1 MNSNIASLA
10 DSSVGRNLKEE
21 DLGAIESNLS
31 NSIKQST
38 SQLSKPSQ
46 KRISMNDNAPSDRL
60 PLGTKSVQTKN
71 IANRPPTNASYT
83 NFR

>member
-10 DSSVGRNLKEE
+10 DRSAERNSNDD
-21 DLGAIESNLS
+21 DLVAIEFNLS
-31 NSIKQST
+31 NSIKQPP

-46 KRISMNDNAPSDRL
+46 KRISMNDNTPSDRL
-60 PLGTKSVQTKN
+60 SLGKKSVQTKN
-71 IANRPPTNASYT
+71 IAKRPPTNASST

>member
-10 DSSVGRNLKEE
+10 DRSAERNLNDD
-21 DLGAIESNLS
+21 DLVAIEFNLS
-31 NSIKQST
+31 NSIKQSP

-46 KRISMNDNAPSDRL
+46 KRISMNDNTPNDRL
-60 PLGTKSVQTKN
+60 SLGKKSVQTKN
-71 IANRPPTNASYT
+71 IAKRPPTNASST

>member
-10 DSSVGRNLKEE
+10 DRSVGRNLKDDE
-21 DLGAIESNLS
+21 LSAIESNLS
-31 NSIKQST
+31 NSIKQSP
-38 SQLSKPSQ
+38 SRLSKPNQ

-60 PLGTKSVQTKN
+60 PQGKKSTQTKN
-71 IANRPPTNASYT
+71 IAKRPPTNASST

>member
-1 MNSNIASLA
+1 MNSNIVSLA
-10 DSSVGRNLKEE
+10 DRSVGRNLKED
-21 DLGAIESNLS
+21 DLGAIESNPS
-31 NSIKQST
+31 NSIKQSP

-60 PLGTKSVQTKN
+60 PLGKKSVQTKN
-71 IANRPPTNASYT
+71 IANRPPTNASST

>member
-10 DSSVGRNLKEE
+10 DRSVGLNLKED
-21 DLGAIESNLS
+21 DLGAIKSNPS
-31 NSIKQST
+31 NSIKQSP

-46 KRISMNDNAPSDRL
+46 KRISMNDNTPSDRL
-60 PLGTKSVQTKN
+60 SLGKKSVQTKN
-71 IANRPPTNASYT
+71 IANRPPTNASPT